1 MGKLTQEMLEDSL
14 IDSNE
19 LMQVSNCDIIIVC
32 VFFVSCRRW
41 FLTNDI
47 FVQILYKPKLF
58 QK

>member
-32 VFFVSCRRW
+32 VFCASFKCW
-41 FLTNDI
+41 FLTDYI
-47 FVQILYKPKLF
+47 FVQIPQKPKLS
-58 QK
+58 QE